1 MVLEKN
7 FRKYSHVVV
16 TGGAGFI
23 GSHLCEEYLKQGAAV
38 TAIDNLVTGSFKNIA
53 KLEGTKGFRFI
64 EHDISASMPD
74 VGEFDLMLHFA
85 CPASPVDFAKM
96 PLEILKVDSL
106 GTFNSLDAATKAK
119 ARYVLASTSEVYG
132 DPLEHPQKESYWGNV
147 NSIGDRSCY
156 DEAKRFGETLCV
168 NFAKQHG
175 VAVKT
180 ARPFNNYGPG
190 LKITDGRLIPD
201 FARDI
206 LSGRDIV
213 MLSDGTP
220 TRTFCYSADAIQ
232 GYMKILVKGAPG
244 EAYNIGTETPE
255 ISVAEL
261 AEKMIALSR
270 ELFGYRGK
278 LERKQSRDKEYLIDN
293 PNRRCPVIEKAR
305 SHLGYEPVI
314 SLDEGLR
321 RSLIW
326 YSGNRDAEE
335 K

>member
-156 DEAKRFGETLCV
+156 DEAKRFAEATT
-168 NFAKQHG
+168 
-175 VAVKT
+175 VAYRRKLGTDSGMV
-180 ARPFNNYGPG
+180 RIFNTYGPRMR
-190 LKITDGRLIPD
+190 LNDGRVVPNFCGQALRGEALTVYGDGQQTRSFCYVTDLVDGIIRYAATDRTEPVNLGNPKEFKIRD
-201 FARDI
+201 FADFILKNIPQSNSKIESRPLLHLDDPKQRRPDI
-206 LSGRDIV
+206 SRAKEWLGWEPRVSLEEGIKK
-213 MLSDGTP
+213 TIEYF
-220 TRTFCYSADAIQ
+220 RTV
-232 GYMKILVKGAPG
+232 L
-244 EAYNIGTETPE
+244 
-255 ISVAEL
+255 
-261 AEKMIALSR
+261 
-270 ELFGYRGK
+270 
-278 LERKQSRDKEYLIDN
+278 
-293 PNRRCPVIEKAR
+293 
-305 SHLGYEPVI
+305 
-314 SLDEGLR
+314 
-321 RSLIW
+321 
-326 YSGNRDAEE
+326 
-335 K
+335 